1 MRVDPLNQNCRAAI
15 TRTMMRIIFTA
26 FVLLSSFGAA
36 DAQAL
41 KRIDITEYGLY
52 TSKTDKLTAAPGT
65 ALGAESLVSD
75 LRHLESTTTVPG
87 RIDVQFGIRYRLV
100 GSDGASIRLKKV
112 WIIPAPGLQN
122 PDTGNTTMTE
132 VVYLDRKI
140 GAVHFTGYG
149 FKHPWEIVPGIWTL
163 ERWDGD
169 RKLASQGFLI
179 VKP

>member
-1 MRVDPLNQNCRAAI
+1 
-15 TRTMMRIIFTA
+15 MMRIIFIA

-36 DAQAL
+36 DAQVL

-52 TSKTDKLTAAPGT
+52 TSKTDRSIAAPGT
-65 ALGAESLVSD
+65 ALGTESLVSD
-75 LRHLESTTTVPG
+75 IRHLESTTTVPG

-112 WIIPAPGLQN
+112 WIIPAPGLHN

-140 GAVHFTGYG
+140 GAVHFAG
-149 FKHPWEIVPGIWTL
+149 FTFEHSWEIVPGVWTL
-163 ERWDGD
+163 ELWEGD

-179 VKP
+179 ARP